1 MKDSFLVFA
10 LIAALGTVAAAQTPP
25 GDQTGTG
32 TTDVTPIPPPEPPPP
47 EPPPPPQPPPPQP
60 PAEHAAPVQAAPV
73 SERPGELAFAI
84 GLGYLRP
91 VGGSIDLQTPNI
103 ASARLRLTSGLTFE
117 PTISIANSSTDT
129 TDTTGAQMTDTTTEF
144 GVGTLVRLP
153 VIKHGRVDFEV
164 LGSLGFD
171 VLKVNPDGDYNTT
184 TTTSLSLGWGIGI
197 GYWIGPHWQLSA
209 SATNPLVGYEQRKQQ
224 TGQTTNLKT
233 GTTTFGV
240 TFDPAIFVMVHLYN

>member
-1 MKDSFLVFA
+1 MRHSLLGFA

-32 TTDVTPIPPPEPPPP
+32 TTDVTPMPQ
-47 EPPPPPQPPPPQP
+47 PPPPQPPPPQP
-60 PAEHAAPVQAAPV
+60 PVEHAAPAHPADSAV
-73 SERPGELAFAI
+73 RPHELAFAI

-103 ASARLRLTSGLTFE
+103 ASARLRLISGLTFE
-117 PTISIANSSTDT
+117 PTISIANSSTDSDNAGT
-129 TDTTGAQMTDTTTEF
+129 QMTDTTTEF
-144 GVGTLVRLP
+144 GLGTLVRLP

-197 GYWIGPHWQLSA
+197 GYWIGQHWQLSA
-209 SATNPLVGYEQRKQQ
+209 SATNPLVGYQQNKQQ
-224 TGQTTNLKT
+224 TGPSTDVKT